1 MDFWFVTAMVLLLG
15 ALEYAMPQLTRHDIF
30 FSVTVPP
37 EFRSSPEGAAILAGY
52 RRGIVAVTTV
62 VLFLALLNAR
72 YGSDFFAAGLL
83 MLEAVAS
90 VACFLPA
97 HRRALAYSIASTTVR
112 EASLEATPPMPG
124 VALLLI
130 GPAVMIVCAIVMA
143 MTHWDRIPDP
153 IPVHW
158 DLLGNPNGW
167 LPKTSLAV
175 FGFIAS
181 MAGTCLIMTFA
192 LLAMLYAPRR
202 INWTGIGAR
211 EESRFRWIGIAL
223 LFAADY
229 LVASTSFLPLSPHSS
244 LILGSTAFLTV
255 ITIVGSLELVR
266 RGQAGARLAPVHH
279 DRISGDLTP
288 DQCWKWG
295 MIYYNPE
302 DPALIVEKRFG
313 IGWTLNFGHRGAWIF
328 MGLIALVIA
337 LSIGMPL
344 VGAHK

>member
-37 EFRSSPEGAAILAGY
+37 EFRSSPEGAAILASY
-52 RRGIVAVTTV
+52 RRGIVGVTV
-62 VLFLALLNAR
+62 VVLVLAIFNAR
-72 YGSDFFAAGLL
+72 YGSDFIAAGLL

-97 HRRALAYSIASTTVR
+97 HQRALAYSTVSTTVR
-112 EASLEATPPMPG
+112 EASLEPAPRMPG
-124 VALLLI
+124 MALLLI
-130 GPAVMIVCAIVMA
+130 GPAVMLVCATVFA

-153 IPVHW
+153 MPVHW

-181 MAGTCLIMTFA
+181 MAGICLIITFA
-192 LLAMLYAPRR
+192 LFAMAYTPRR
-202 INWTGIGAR
+202 ISATGIGAR
-211 EESRFRWIGIAL
+211 EESRFRWIGIAI

-229 LVASTSFLPLSPHSS
+229 FSASVAFLPLSPHSS
-244 LILGSTAFLTV
+244 LILGSTAFLSV
-255 ITIVGSLELVR
+255 ILIVGSLELVR

-279 DRISGDLTP
+279 ARISGDLTP

-295 MIYYNPE
+295 MFYYNPE

-313 IGWTLNFGHRGAWIF
+313 IGWTLNFGHRGAWVF
-328 MGLIALVIA
+328 MGLIALVIGI
-337 LSIGMPL
+337 SIGMPL
-344 VGAHK
+344 VGAHR